1 MTAAFILSLSSMTA
15 FGQENRQEKKDTVT
29 LGEVV
34 VKGARVVRRV
44 DGKTLFP
51 TETEKKH
58 SHSGYSLLKN
68 LALPDIRIDELSR
81 SVQSISNRGE
91 VQIRINDIAANTNDL
106 QAIDVA
112 AITSVDY
119 IDNPGV
125 RYGDGIAY
133 VINIHTRR
141 PSMGYAVGA
150 QAVNTLTSASGLNN
164 VYASIND
171 KKSQFRVFYEQGYR
185 DTKGSLTNETAN
197 YLLTDGTSYG
207 ISRNM
212 LDNRTRA
219 YDNSVELRYN
229 LADSATYVFQ
239 ATFSTALS
247 NSPRTFSHWL
257 VTETGKTGYTATE
270 SKKERSTS
278 PILDLYYH
286 RQLGKHQTLTVDA
299 VGTYIRTLGSN
310 YYDEGGAY
318 AYDVDGSTYS
328 LIGEAIYE
336 NRLQPF
342 TLSAG
347 LNTKW
352 KYISNVYSG
361 DVASTNGIHRI
372 GTYAFAQINGMLGKL
387 GYMTGVGASYE
398 HYRQGGNTYGY
409 WLWRPKMQVSYPL
422 SQRIQL
428 VYSIELSQHI
438 SNIAMI
444 SDTRIRQNSMEW
456 EVGNPALKPSSRL
469 ENNLSVSYSRPSF
482 YTQLMAMYRI
492 NHNCNMGKFTRTA
505 DNQFLYSQTNQP
517 HCNMLYLNSY
527 SSVSLIPDR
536 LMLSFSGTMARFF
549 NRGDDYNHCYTMFA
563 ASGNLTG
570 YFGKWTVQL
579 SADSGWRFME
589 AEMKGYNAGTIM
601 GAVGY
606 SIGNC
611 DITVYA
617 VNPFLHN
624 PLKNRSTILNQWVNK
639 CTTLHSKD
647 AGNAVQL
654 SVVWRLN
661 GGKKYKET
669 ERRINNEDKDTG
681 IM

>member
-1 MTAAFILSLSSMTA
+1 MRRILTVVFMLSLFSVTA
-15 FGQENRQEKKDTVT
+15 FGQEKNDTVT
-29 LGEVV
+29 IGEVT

-44 DGKTLFP
+44 DGKILFP
-51 TETEKKH
+51 TEMEKEH

-68 LALPDIRIDELSR
+68 LALPDIRVDELSR

-91 VQIRINDIAANTNDL
+91 VQIRINDIAANTTDL
-106 QAIDVA
+106 QSIDVA
-112 AITSVDY
+112 TITSVDY

-141 PSMGYAVGA
+141 PTMGYAVGA
-150 QAVNTLTSASGLNN
+150 QAVNTLTSASGANN
-164 VYASIND
+164 VYASVNN
-171 KKSQFRVFYEQGYR
+171 KKSQFRVFYEQGYQ
-185 DTKGSLTNETAN
+185 DTKGSLKSETAK
-197 YLLTDGTSYG
+197 YLLTDGTSYC
-207 ISRNM
+207 INRNM

-239 ATFSTALS
+239 ATLSTALS
-247 NSPRTFSHWL
+247 NSPRTFSHL
-257 VTETGKTGYTATE
+257 LITETGKTVYTATE

-278 PILDLYYH
+278 PVLDLYYH
-286 RQLGKHQTLTVDA
+286 RQLGKHQALTVDA
-299 VGTYIRTLGSN
+299 VGTYIQTLGSN

-328 LIGEAIYE
+328 LIGETIYE
-336 NRLQPF
+336 NRLKPF

-361 DVASTNGIHRI
+361 DVASANDIHRI

-398 HYRQGGNTYGY
+398 HYRQGENTYGY
-409 WLWRPKMQVSYPL
+409 WLWRPKMQLSYPL

-428 VYSIELSQHI
+428 AYSIELSQHI
-438 SNIAMI
+438 SSIAMI

-456 EVGNPALKPSSRL
+456 EVGNPALKPNSQL

-482 YTQLMAMYRI
+482 YTQFMAMYRI
-492 NHNCNMGKFTRTA
+492 NKNCNMGKYTRTA
-505 DNQFLYSQTNQP
+505 DNQFLYSNTNQP
-517 HCNMLYLNSY
+517 HCNMINLNSY
-527 SSVSLIPDR
+527 SSVSIIPDH
-536 LMLSFSGTMARFF
+536 LTLAFSGTMARFF
-549 NRGDDYNHCYTMFA
+549 NRGDDYNHCYTSFA
-563 ASGNLTG
+563 ASGNMTG

-579 SADSGWRFME
+579 FADSGWRFME
-589 AEMKGYNAGTIM
+589 AEMKGCNAGTIM

-606 SIGNC
+606 RIGNC

-647 AGNAVQL
+647 AGNTVQL
-654 SVVWRLN
+654 SVVWKLN

-669 ERRINNEDKDTG
+669 ERRINNKDKETG

>member
-278 PILDLYYH
+278 PVLDLYYH

-299 VGTYIRTLGSN
+299 VRTYIRTLGSN
-310 YYDEGGAY
+310 
-318 AYDVDGSTYS
+318 YS

-361 DVASTNGIHRI
+361 DVTSTNGIHRI

-409 WLWRPKMQVSYPL
+409 WLWRPKMQLSYPL

-549 NRGDDYNHCYTMFA
+549 NRGDDYNHCYTTFA

-624 PLKNRSTILNQWVNK
+624 PLKTRSTILNQWVNK